1 MRVHNLQ
8 QVMDKVKPFLGAY
21 LEEHGRNLSEQKFQC
36 PNASAHKNNDHTPS
50 CGFYPDPD
58 HFYCFACQSSGDIFK
73 AATFLENRPSFGT
86 EFITDN
92 VLYLAAK
99 YKVEYSVEEANTE
112 QIRAKQILECLDLA
126 TEMLHLTLSKENEQ
140 TKPVREYVRKRGWEP
155 LIEEFKL
162 GWGRYDKLIAKL
174 REKGFS
180 EDILKDSGIMN
191 RALIDNRLIIPLHNH
206 YGRVISL
213 ASRAIDPSDK
223 VKYINGKTSLVF
235 KKDATLF
242 NMHRA
247 KASSK
252 VYVVEGYADVFTMH
266 LHGVKCAVATCTNM
280 MSEMQYEVM
289 VKCGTQTAVLC
300 MDSDE
305 VNKDV
310 YERILNDVIK
320 DKKDVK
326 VKIKQLPYDSK
337 EWCAERKEGWDE
349 PVKDPDSHIRYWG
362 LRRFMEI
369 PEPSVFEYRLDI
381 FKRNPHDAIY
391 RDNLLSTILREESS
405 MERESLCKEV
415 AKNTEFSFDSI
426 REELT
431 RLESS
436 GYGGTGMM
444 LSDIIAERGMT
455 PDSINQFEEWAWSR
469 RGDLLGL
476 HMGYPILTRRLDGLQ
491 QGLYLIGGKANVG
504 KSAFCQNLCMQLIL
518 ANPGNVH
525 VLYHTIDDDIRK
537 MIPRLISGICGLPI
551 NVVSNPVQRIQKDTT
566 HDEETIARLESSRE
580 KAVSKLREVSDSLY
594 IRDASH
600 GKTLEYMI
608 DTARKHKFIAGGKQM
623 VMFIDNLHKI
633 RLANSKEKG
642 KEKFTIISEA
652 IKELANTLD
661 IPIICTAELKK
672 TQDTDHKGQTRR
684 PTEEDLKETAD
695 LAYDADV
702 VFMVYNE
709 MHHLKGNAK
718 LKHLDEGMSQALPVL
733 ELIIA
738 KNKISDFKGT
748 LLYKFWPS
756 LARIEEASLQEHTT
770 KQF

>member
-1 MRVHNLQ
+1 
-8 QVMDKVKPFLGAY
+8 MDKVKPFLGQY

-36 PNASAHKNNDHTPS
+36 PNAAAHKNNDLTPS
-50 CGFYPDPD
+50 CGFYPDQD
-58 HFYCFACQSSGDIFK
+58 HFYCFACQSAGDIFK

-92 VLYLAAK
+92 VLYLASK
-99 YKVEYSVEEANTE
+99 YKVEYVVEEANTE
-112 QIRAKQILECLDLA
+112 QQKAKQILELLDLA
-126 TEMLHLTLSKENEQ
+126 AEMLHLSFSKDNEQ
-140 TKPVREYVRKRGWEP
+140 VQPVKDYVKKRGWEP
-155 LIEEFKL
+155 LIKEFKL

-191 RALIDNRLIIPLHNH
+191 RALIDNRLIIPIHNH
-206 YGRVISL
+206 YGRVVSL
-213 ASRAIDPSDK
+213 ASRAIDPNDK
-223 VKYINGKTSLVF
+223 IKYINGKTSLVY
-235 KKDATLF
+235 KKDAVLF

-266 LHGVKCAVATCTNM
+266 LKGITCAVAVCTNM
-280 MSEMQYEVM
+280 MTEAQYEVM
-289 VKCGTQTAVLC
+289 VKCGTQKAVLC

-310 YERILNDVIK
+310 YERLLNNVIK
-320 DKKDVK
+320 DKKDI
-326 VKIKQLPYDSK
+326 KIYIKELSYSPK
-337 EWCAERKEGWDE
+337 EWAAERKEGWDE
-349 PVKDPDSHIRYWG
+349 PLKDPDSIIRFFGVKY
-362 LRRFMEI
+362 FMDS
-369 PEPSVFEYRLDI
+369 PELSVFHYRLDH
-381 FKRNPHDAIY
+381 FKRKPHDAIT
-391 RDNLLSTILREESS
+391 RDNLLSTILKEESA

-415 AKNTEFSFDSI
+415 AKGTEFSFDSI

-444 LSDIIAERGMT
+444 MSDIIQERGMT
-455 PDSINQFEEWAWSR
+455 LESINQFEEWAWSR
-469 RGDLLGL
+469 KGDLLGL

-491 QGLYLIGGKANVG
+491 QGLYLVGGKANVG
-504 KSAFCQNLCMQLIL
+504 KTAFCQQLCLQIL
-518 ANPGNVH
+518 FSNPGKAH
-525 VLYHTIDDDIRK
+525 VLYFTIDDDIRK
-537 MIPRLISGICGLPI
+537 MIPRLIASQCGLPI
-551 NVVSNPVQRIQKDTT
+551 NVVSNPVQKIQKDAQ
-566 HDEETIARLESSRE
+566 HDEETIARLERQRE
-580 KAVSKLREVSDSLY
+580 TAVARLRELSDSLY

-600 GKTLEYMI
+600 GKTLEYMVE
-608 DTARKHKFIAGGKQM
+608 TARKHKFIAGQKQL
-623 VMFIDNLHKI
+623 VVFIDNLHKI
-633 RLANSKEKG
+633 RLGNSKEKG

-652 IKELANTLD
+652 IKEMANQLD
-661 IPIICTAELKK
+661 IPVICTAELKK
-672 TQDTDHKGQTRR
+672 SQDVDHKGQAKR

-718 LKHLDEGMSQALPVL
+718 LKHLDTDMSQALPVL
-733 ELIIA
+733 ELIVA
-738 KNKISDFKGT
+738 KNKVSDFKST
-748 LLYKFWPS
+748 LLYKFWPA

-770 KQF
+770 RQF